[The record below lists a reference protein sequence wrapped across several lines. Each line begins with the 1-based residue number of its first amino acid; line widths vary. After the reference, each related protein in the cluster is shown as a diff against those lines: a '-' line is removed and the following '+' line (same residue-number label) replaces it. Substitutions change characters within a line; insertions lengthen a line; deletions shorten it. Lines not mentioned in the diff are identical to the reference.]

1 MLKIFYPK
9 EFYKRVEDINLNLD
23 KYISYEGI
31 ILDLDNTL
39 IKRGDTF
46 IEEETFNW
54 LKRAKESF
62 KIGVISNNRKK
73 REIEKIKELN
83 IPIIF
88 NGLKPLPFSFY
99 KMLKILNLK
108 RDKIILIGD
117 QIFTDILGGNVLGFY
132 TILVEPKDKNR
143 DFILTKFQRFF
154 EKSILKKIKN
164 CVML

>member
-1 MLKIFYPK
+1 
-9 EFYKRVEDINLNLD
+9 
-23 KYISYEGI
+23 
-31 ILDLDNTL
+31 
-39 IKRGDTF
+39 
-46 IEEETFNW
+46 
-54 LKRAKESF
+54 
-62 KIGVISNNRKK
+62 
-73 REIEKIKELN
+73 
-83 IPIIF
+83 
-88 NGLKPLPFSFY
+88 
-99 KMLKILNLK
+99 MLKILNLK